1 MKKVITV
8 GFFAVCVLLIAMQY
22 ISFGQNIERAVADEK
37 DVVQV
42 NNELQIEQATHMFEK
57 VIILNKA
64 QPIYMKGKT
73 LVEIGTVQPDAS
85 FAIAGEDELFYE
97 LRFGKITAFI
107 KKGSA
112 TVEKRAIQALVNT
125 EVTGSVKANQRV
137 AIYEETSLDSTVILQ
152 LAQGFRY
159 PIVGEIGDWFIV
171 KVGERAGY
179 IHRQSVEIDE
189 GIPVLVYHHI
199 LPKEEMVTEASTIS
213 VESFEQQMVF
223 LAEEQFETI
232 TTAQLYDY
240 LEGRQ
245 ILSTNSVLITFDDG
259 LLSTKEYA
267 YPILKKHGFTAVQ
280 HIISSRT
287 NRFEGEQV
295 FNSEGPLQFFTEY
308 EIEQLADVFYYEAH
322 TDDLHRLNVETGFG
336 VALELSASEIAADLK
351 RNVATLKNATSLAYP
366 FGHYNEEMIIA
377 MKEVGLLI
385 GFTTNEGYAN
395 IEQSNYEVNRFGV
408 TEKKTYEQFTSYVK
422 GVF

>member
-8 GFFAVCVLLIAMQY
+8 GVFAACVLLIAIQY
-22 ISFGQNIERAVADEK
+22 KSFGQNIERAVANEN

-42 NNELQIEQATHMFEK
+42 GNEFQIEQATHLFEK
-57 VIILNKA
+57 VLLIEEA
-64 QPIYMKGKT
+64 QPIYIKEKA
-73 LVEIGTVQPDAS
+73 LVEIGTVQPGAS
-85 FAIAGEDELFYE
+85 FAIASEDELFYE
-97 LRFGKITAFI
+97 LRFGKITTFI

-112 TVEKRAIQALVNT
+112 TVEKREIQALLNK
-125 EVTGSVKANQRV
+125 EVTGSVKADERV
-137 AIYEETSLDSTVILQ
+137 AVYEETSFDSAVMLQ
-152 LAQGFRY
+152 LEQGFRF

-171 KVGERAGY
+171 KIGERAGY
-179 IHRQSVEIDE
+179 IHSQSVEIDE

-199 LPKEEMVTEASTIS
+199 LPKEEMVTEASTVS

-287 NRFEGEQV
+287 NRYEGEQV

-308 EIEQLADVFYYEAH
+308 EMEQLADVFYYEAH
-322 TDDLHRLNVETGFG
+322 TDGLHRLNSETGLG

-366 FGHYNEEMIIA
+366 FGHYNEEMAKA